1 MFPDFSSFAI
11 IHQYIDT
18 WFFKLFLKMKTKMN
32 DIRGVWVGKFHHS
45 MLGMTPYHDSYNGTS
60 YVF

>member
-18 WFFKLFLKMKTKMN
+18 WFLTIFKDENKN
-32 DIRGVWVGKFHHS
+32 EW
-45 MLGMTPYHDSYNGTS
+45 Y
-60 YVF
+60 